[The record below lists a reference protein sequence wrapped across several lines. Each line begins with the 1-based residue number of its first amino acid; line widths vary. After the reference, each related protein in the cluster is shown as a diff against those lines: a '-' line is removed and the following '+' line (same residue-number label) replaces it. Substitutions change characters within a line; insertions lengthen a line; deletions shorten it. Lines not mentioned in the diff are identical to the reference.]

1 MFLSKSCLYGI
12 RAAIYIASVKGDQFL
27 SIREISDKL
36 DISFHFLTKILQK
49 LSQDGIMN
57 SYRGPK
63 GGIMLAKSSDSISL
77 FDLVKSIDGDDIF
90 KECFLGLPD
99 CGNSLPCP
107 LHDQWATI
115 RENMAKVLTNTK
127 LSVLADK
134 VLTFDYRL
142 SERDI
147 IGLSKSRI

>member
-1 MFLSKSCLYGI
+1 
-12 RAAIYIASVKGDQFL
+12 
-27 SIREISDKL
+27 
-36 DISFHFLTKILQK
+36 
-49 LSQDGIMN
+49 
-57 SYRGPK
+57 
-63 GGIMLAKSSDSISL
+63 MLAKSSDSISL